1 MHRKLLIL
9 LTALLCNIA
18 MAWQPTKPVTVVMG
32 FAPGS
37 GNEISFRKASQIVQQ
52 NNPGVTFVIEHR
64 PGADSVVA
72 HNYFL
77 NQPADGYTIAVPSHM
92 SQYVTNDIWQ
102 RDIKRFEYNTF
113 VNVVTLGQSPLALVA
128 HPSSVINTPAEF
140 VVLIKRPGRPVN
152 VALGG
157 GAHQMAYEYIMH
169 TQDGSNQVQAVKHS
183 GPAPAVQAVASN
195 VTEFGIMPV
204 AVARPLIEAGRVRL
218 IGLTGTHNIKT
229 LKDAPL
235 MNLAVP
241 GISVYA
247 GWMVSLLPG
256 TRNDVIEWYQQEFAR
271 AIQNAEYQAWATD
284 SFIFT
289 DPQQLTPQGTS
300 RYAEQLRRSFA
311 PIIKKLQ

>member
-1 MHRKLLIL
+1 MF
-9 LTALLCNIA
+9 LTANIA
-18 MAWQPTKPVTVVMG
+18 WAWQPTRPVTVILG

-37 GNEISFRKASQIVQQ
+37 GNEISFRKASSIVQA
-52 NNPGVTFVIEHR
+52 NNPGVTFVVEHR

-77 NQPADGYTIAVPSHM
+77 TQPADGYTIAVPSHM

-128 HPSSVINTPAEF
+128 NPSSSTNTPAEF
-140 VVLIKRPGRPVN
+140 VALIRQPGRPVN
-152 VALGG
+152 VAIGG

-169 TQDGSNQVQAVKHS
+169 TQRGSDQVQAIKHS
-183 GPAPAVQAVASN
+183 GPAPAVQSVAAN
-195 VTEFGIMPV
+195 TTEFGIMPV
-204 AVARPLIEAGRVRL
+204 AVARPLIEAGRVKL
-218 IGLTGTHNIKT
+218 IGLTGTHNIRS
-229 LKDAPL
+229 LRDAPL
-235 MNLAVP
+235 MNSAVP

-256 TRNDVIEWYQQEFAR
+256 TRQDVVDWYQREFAR
-271 AIQNAEYQAWATD
+271 AIQSAEYQAWAGD

-289 DPQQLTPQGTS
+289 DPQQLSPQGTA

-311 PIIKKLQ
+311 PIIQRLQ